1 MTNILFTPFQLGPL
15 TLANRV
21 VGLPMYLAYP
31 DPDHFVNALV
41 LDYYAEMGASG
52 AAMVVVEN
60 ATVEPHGLCNPRTL
74 LTADESQDDR
84 FLPGLT
90 KLAAAIQRGGAK
102 AVLQIHHAGRF
113 AKRPDRVAPSAITTW
128 GAVPKVMDQ
137 ADIDGTIAAFA
148 AGARRAEQAGF
159 DAVEL
164 HGGTGYLLSQFL
176 AARTNARDDRY
187 GGDATRRMVF
197 PLEVVAAVRAAVSP
211 GFPVGY
217 RFLADE
223 YLPDGLTLNDT
234 IPFARRLADAG
245 IAYISVMAGGYDSF
259 SLPRYLEDDNKEGFM
274 VPFAHAVKQ
283 ALPHMPVIAAGRV
296 QSPATAEAVLLAGS
310 ADLVG
315 LGRVLFAD
323 PLWPR
328 KARGEI
334 ALPIEPCQPGCIL
347 CNRRIIDQKPAYCA
361 RWDKDRRERFL
372 ARVGG

>member
-60 ATVEPHGLCNPRTL
+60 ATVEPRGLCNPRTL

-223 YLPDGLTLNDT
+223 YLSDGLTLTDT
-234 IPFARRLADAG
+234 LPFARRLADAG
-245 IAYISVMAGGYDSF
+245 IDYLSVMAGGYDSF
-259 SLPRYLEDDNKEGFM
+259 SLPSYLEEDRKEGFM

-283 ALPHMPVIAAGRV
+283 ALPHMAVIAAGRIQDPV
-296 QSPATAEAVLLAGS
+296 KAEEVLRAGS

-334 ALPIEPCQPGCIL
+334 ALPIEPCQVGCIL
-347 CNRRIIDQKPAYCA
+347 CNRRVIDQRPAYCA
-361 RWDKDRRERFL
+361 RWTQDRREQFL